1 MIIFHVIQSSAPIK
15 KGLIQVKYV
24 KKEIALNVFPNL
36 YYCKHKITK
45 SVLQIGTDFSSEVA
59 GTLGNSVDK

>member
-15 KGLIQVKYV
+15 KGLIQGKYV
-24 KKEIALNVFPNL
+24 KKEIALNVCPNL

-45 SVLQIGTDFSSEVA
+45 SVL
-59 GTLGNSVDK
+59 